1 MRSSIMHKLWKL
13 SVFIPFL
20 VLSACKSSSQA
31 RAGGETG
38 VAAQEEPS
46 SQVPLVQS
54 WTRDQAANG
63 PERFRLVVSLISI
76 GEGTDPEGMRLIER
90 YVEDFGKLSG
100 KSLSYVLIP
109 WGREGEVDCCFA
121 LNELTPALQAQFIEG
136 LKERIKGR
144 NLLQINEN
152 ARNRFR

>member
-1 MRSSIMHKLWKL
+1 
-13 SVFIPFL
+13 
-20 VLSACKSSSQA
+20 
-31 RAGGETG
+31 
-38 VAAQEEPS
+38 
-46 SQVPLVQS
+46 
-54 WTRDQAANG
+54 
-63 PERFRLVVSLISI
+63 FRLVVSLISI

-100 KSLSYVLIP
+100 KPLSYVLIP

-121 LNELTPALQAQFIEG
+121 LNELTPALQVQFIEG
-136 LKERIKGR
+136 LNERAKGR

>member
-1 MRSSIMHKLWKL
+1 MRLCFMNQLWKL
-13 SVFIPFL
+13 LVFILLL
-20 VLSACKSSSQA
+20 VNAACKSGSKVS
-31 RAGGETG
+31 AGGEPG
-38 VAAQEEPS
+38 AAAQEQASAQE
-46 SQVPLVQS
+46 PLVQS
-54 WTRDQAANG
+54 WTRDQAAKG

-121 LNELTPALQAQFIEG
+121 LNELTPALQTQFIEG

>member
-1 MRSSIMHKLWKL
+1 MHKLWKL
-13 SVFIPFL
+13 SVFIPLL
-20 VLSACKSSSQA
+20 VLSACKSTSQVP
-31 RAGGETG
+31 AGGESGTA
-38 VAAQEEPS
+38 VQEEPS
-46 SQVPLVQS
+46 TQVPLVQT

-136 LKERIKGR
+136 LKERITGR